1 MNFQMHLLP
10 HQAAHARPLMN
21 ERRPR
26 GRPRAFHDKT
36 DQNTI
41 QSLDRAMVILD
52 RLAASGGMTLSEIA
66 TALDQ
71 SPATAYRVLTTLAG
85 RAIVEQDPL
94 QQTWHVGAGAFR
106 IGSAFLR
113 RTNLVERARPV
124 MRALMEATGETA
136 NLGVEQGDMVLF
148 VSQVETHESIR
159 AFFPPGTRSPMHAS
173 GIGKALLAQFPEA
186 RVRAIAARGLP
197 RFTDHTLTGAEAL
210 LADLAAVR
218 SRGYAVDD
226 EEKNDGMRCVAA
238 PIFNATGEAV
248 AGISISGP
256 AARVTPARLP
266 ALGAEV
272 RRAADTLSGALGAEL
287 RAAG

>member
-1 MNFQMHLLP
+1 MT
-10 HQAAHARPLMN
+10 

-52 RLAASGGMTLSEIA
+52 GLATSGGMTLSEIA
-66 TALDQ
+66 SRLDQ
-71 SPATAYRVLTTLAG
+71 SPATAYRVLVTLQT
-85 RAIVEQDPL
+85 RAIVEHDPAA
-94 QQTWHVGAGAFR
+94 QTWHVGAGAFR

-113 RTNLVERARPV
+113 RTSIVERARPV
-124 MRALMEATGETA
+124 MRALMDATGETA

-173 GIGKALLAQFPEA
+173 GIGKALLAEYPEA
-186 RVRAIAARGLP
+186 RVRRIAARGLE
-197 RFTDHTLTGAEAL
+197 RFTDRTRTGAEAL
-210 LADLAAVR
+210 LADLALTRA
-218 SRGYAVDD
+218 RGFAVDD

-238 PIFNATGEAV
+238 PIFNATGEPV

-256 AARVTPARLP
+256 SARVTPARIP
-266 ALGAEV
+266 AIGTEV
-272 RRAADTLSGALGAEL
+272 RRAADALSTALGADP
-287 RAAG
+287 RAAPSAAE

>member
-1 MNFQMHLLP
+1 ML
-10 HQAAHARPLMN
+10 

-52 RLAASGGMTLSEIA
+52 RLASSGGMTLSEIA
-66 TALDQ
+66 SALDQ

-85 RAIVEQDPL
+85 RSIVEQDPL

-173 GIGKALLAQFPEA
+173 GIGKALLAQYPEP
-186 RVRAIAARGLP
+186 RVRAIAARGLV
-197 RFTDHTLTGAEAL
+197 RFTDHTLTGADAL
-210 LADLAAVR
+210 LADLADTRA
-218 SRGYAVDD
+218 RGYSVDD

-238 PIFNATGEAV
+238 PIFNATGEPV

-266 ALGAEV
+266 AFGAEV
-272 RRAADTLSGALGAEL
+272 RRAADALSTALGAEPH
-287 RAAG
+287 AAP

>member
-1 MNFQMHLLP
+1 MT
-10 HQAAHARPLMN
+10 

-52 RLAASGGMTLSEIA
+52 GLATSGGMTLSEIA
-66 TALDQ
+66 SRLDQ
-71 SPATAYRVLTTLAG
+71 SPATAYRVLVTLQT
-85 RAIVEQDPL
+85 RAIVEHDPAA
-94 QQTWHVGAGAFR
+94 QTWHVGAGAFR
-106 IGSAFLR
+106 MGSAFLR
-113 RTNLVERARPV
+113 RTSIVERARPV
-124 MRALMEATGETA
+124 MRALMDATGETA

-173 GIGKALLAQFPEA
+173 GIGKALLAEYPEA
-186 RVRAIAARGLP
+186 RVRRIAARGLE
-197 RFTDHTLTGAEAL
+197 RFTDRTRTGAEAL
-210 LADLAAVR
+210 LADLALTRA
-218 SRGYAVDD
+218 RGFAVDD

-238 PIFNATGEAV
+238 PIFNATGEPV

-256 AARVTPARLP
+256 SARVTPARIP
-266 ALGAEV
+266 AIGTEV
-272 RRAADTLSGALGAEL
+272 RRAADALSTALGADP
-287 RAAG
+287 RAAPSAAE